1 MSRKRAL
8 IVDDSRSAR
17 LILTRRLKKH
27 KIDVENV
34 PSAEKALEFLAT
46 DRPDVVFLDHMMPGM
61 DGLEALQAIKGNPRT
76 ATIPVLMYT
85 SRSGDLYLGQAR
97 ALGAV
102 GVLPKSTRQVELAEV
117 LHSLNLIESPSDG
130 KGPRQRAVPGTGPGP
145 GNAEVSG
152 NADVPGN
159 DDVPGNG
166 EVPGSGEFAVGGEA
180 EPALAT
186 APLAASGWPEGG
198 KNPLSVA
205 QVSEQS
211 DSEKRLREFFD
222 RRLRGAQAE
231 IRRELSIG
239 LDRWGE
245 RFSASLGSRLESAGA
260 RLTEL
265 EGGIAAQSSRWPL
278 SVIAIAAVIGL
289 TMGLALGYFLGEW
302 RAASNFRA
310 AAVTATS
317 PRGGGG
323 DPAAGL
329 AAGRVADPDREQVL
343 QALEWAANQSGSFDF
358 QTVPFDDARAELLTG
373 LTMQLRE
380 TGFTGTLRLES
391 HVGDFCMVSTNDGWE
406 LAPDSMPADDCD
418 QRGWAPV
425 EAEARS
431 AEQSVQFANRLG
443 ALEDSGP
450 VSIEIVALG
459 NLVPLVSYPAAG
471 AGVTAGEWNEA
482 ALRNNRVETYFVR
495 NP

>member
-1 MSRKRAL
+1 M
-8 IVDDSRSAR
+8 
-17 LILTRRLKKH
+17 KKH

-159 DDVPGNG
+159 GEVPGDS

-265 EGGIAAQSSRWPL
+265 EGGIAAQ
-278 SVIAIAAVIGL
+278 
-289 TMGLALGYFLGEW
+289 
-302 RAASNFRA
+302 
-310 AAVTATS
+310 TS
-317 PRGGGG
+317 P
-323 DPAAGL
+323 
-329 AAGRVADPDREQVL
+329 
-343 QALEWAANQSGSFDF
+343 
-358 QTVPFDDARAELLTG
+358 
-373 LTMQLRE
+373 
-380 TGFTGTLRLES
+380 
-391 HVGDFCMVSTNDGWE
+391 
-406 LAPDSMPADDCD
+406 
-418 QRGWAPV
+418 
-425 EAEARS
+425 
-431 AEQSVQFANRLG
+431 
-443 ALEDSGP
+443 
-450 VSIEIVALG
+450 
-459 NLVPLVSYPAAG
+459 
-471 AGVTAGEWNEA
+471 
-482 ALRNNRVETYFVR
+482 
-495 NP
+495 

>member
-117 LHSLNLIESPSDG
+117 LHSLNLIEAPSNG
-130 KGPRQRAVPGTGPGP
+130 KGPRHRAIIGTGRDP
-145 GNAEVSG
+145 GNTE
-152 NADVPGN
+152 
-159 DDVPGNG
+159 VPGNG
-166 EVPGSGEFAVGGEA
+166 ERPGGGNA
-180 EPALAT
+180 ESAPAKALPAANGWPALA
-186 APLAASGWPEGG
+186 
-198 KNPLSVA
+198 KNPPSVG
-205 QVSEQS
+205 QIPEQS
-211 DSEKRLREFFD
+211 DSEKRLQEFFD

-239 LDRWGE
+239 MDRWGE

-265 EGGIAAQSSRWPL
+265 EAGIAAQSSRWPL
-278 SVIAIAAVIGL
+278 SVVAIAAVIGL
-289 TMGLALGYFLGEW
+289 TIGLALGYFLGEW

-310 AAVTATS
+310 APVTATS
-317 PRGGGG
+317 PRGGG
-323 DPAAGL
+323 DPAPSL
-329 AAGRVADPDREQVL
+329 AAGRVAEPDREQVL
-343 QALEWAANQSGSFDF
+343 QALEWAANQSGPFDF

-391 HVGDFCMVSTNDGWE
+391 HVGDFCMVSTNDGWK

-443 ALEDSGP
+443 ALEDDGSI
-450 VSIEIVALG
+450 SIEIVALG